1 MATFR
6 GYPACSCLIA
16 WLPAYEAELK
26 RRGIL
31 KTGSLRI
38 YQLIGGAAKSGG
50 THATGGAFDLL
61 DLPGGDDIWVA
72 RQMGADA
79 TWSRSYNWDNRNG
92 MAHVHGVLTGCP
104 HNGPARY
111 QINDVRRGLN
121 GLANHGKDTGP
132 RPLSGRTWQ
141 EGIAWAKA
149 QAKPAPVPAPSS
161 ASKPK
166 PSTAPAPD
174 LLWTAKAYTFNALG
188 AKPADFA
195 KRMKIAAREINTARP
210 SILFTQ
216 ECYAVLRPALSSRL
230 ESRYAFVGQNRGK
243 AMWVDKVIWGYVSKS
258 RVGFSLGNGKHAF
271 AAELYRRDNPDQRIA
286 ATSGHLISGEEYGQ
300 RRIEE
305 MDRWAELMTKTFR
318 RLPHLYAAD
327 FNDFRDHRSGVRR
340 EALRHGLHD
349 PFIDL
354 TTDVIHG
361 AHNSYNGMKNPAP
374 KEYRYIDG
382 FLATDDLYGVR
393 GRIDVHSFPYASDH
407 FGVETIIGRR
417 A

>member
-6 GYPACSCLIA
+6 GYPACACLIE

-38 YQLIGGAAKSGG
+38 YQLIGGAKASGG
-50 THATGGAFDLL
+50 THSTGGAFDIL

-79 TWSRSYNWDNRNG
+79 TWSRPYNWDNRKG

-111 QINDVRRGLN
+111 QITDVKKDLN

-132 RPLSGRTWQ
+132 RPLSGRTWEQ
-141 EGIAWAKA
+141 GIAWAKA
-149 QAKPAPVPAPSS
+149 QAKPAPVPASGA

-166 PSTAPAPD
+166 PSTVPAPA
-174 LLWTAKAYTFNALG
+174 LAWSTEVYTINTLG

-195 KRMKIAAREINTARP
+195 KRMKIVAKEINLARP
-210 SILFTQ
+210 SILFAQ
-216 ECYAVLRPALSSRL
+216 ECYSVLRPRLSSRL
-230 ESRYAFVGQNRGK
+230 ESRYALVGQHRGK
-243 AMWVDKVIWGYVSKS
+243 VMWVDKAVWGYVSDS
-258 RVGFSLGNGKHAF
+258 RVGYSLGHGKHAF
-271 AAELYRRDNPDQRIA
+271 AAELFRRDNTDERIA
-286 ATSGHLISGEEYGQ
+286 ASVGHLISGEQYGQ

-305 MDRWAELMTKTFR
+305 MDRWAELMTKSFR
-318 RLPHLYAAD
+318 RLPHLLGAD
-327 FNDFRDHRSGVRR
+327 FNDFRDARSGVRR

-349 PFIDL
+349 PFTDL
-354 TTDVIHG
+354 RQDVVHG
-361 AHNSYNGMKNPAP
+361 EHNSYNGLKHPAP

-382 FLATDDLYGVR
+382 FLVSEELYGVR
-393 GRIDVHSFPYASDH
+393 GRIDVHAWPYGTDH
-407 FGVETIIGRR
+407 FGVEAVIGRR